1 MPAKTSSELWDFWID
16 RGGTFTDVV
25 GRRPDGTLTAHKLL
39 SENPEAYADA
49 AVQGIRDLLGLK
61 AGEPIPAGKV
71 GAVKMGTTVATNAL
85 LERKGERTLLLIT
98 RGFRDALKIGYQ
110 ARPKIFARHIVK
122 PDMLYERVAEVDE
135 RVRADGTVERVPDL
149 VAVRRELEAAKADGI
164 AAVAIVFMHAY
175 RYPEHE
181 KQVAALARDMGF
193 AQVSVSHEV
202 SPLIK
207 LVGRGDTTVVDAYL
221 SPILRRYVARVAGE
235 MHSGAS
241 SPFPVSPSSPPPLAG
256 EVDAPLARL
265 RASSTRYGA
274 SGEGSS
280 ASIEQTSAPSLS
292 LPRKRGR
299 EKERL
304 RGREQAAASGNA
316 AAIRL
321 MFMMSSG
328 GLTAAE
334 LFQGK
339 DAILS
344 GPAGGVV
351 GMAETG
357 KQAGFDRLIGFD
369 MGGTSTDVSHFD
381 GEYERAF
388 ETEVAGVRMRAPMML
403 IHTVAAGGGSILHYD
418 GARFRVGPDSAGANP
433 GPACYRRRGPL
444 AVTDANVMVGKL
456 IPDFFP
462 RIFGPGQ
469 DQPLDEGAVRHA
481 FNNLAQKVSI
491 KQNRDATAEEIADGF
506 IKIAVENMANAIKKI
521 SVQRGYD
528 VTRYALNCFGGAGGQ
543 HACLVADA
551 LGMTRVLIHPFSSLL
566 SAYGMGLADIRATRQ
581 QAIELPFGAKALAA
595 IKREGARLG
604 RAAKREVAG
613 QGVPAAKIK
622 IFVRAHIRYAGTDT
636 ALIVDAGTLAANS
649 SSPPPLRGRSTR
661 ASRREGGKLTKRS
674 SKSTPLPNPP
684 PQGGRERSA
693 ARGDANILKSAR
705 VDAVLDKMQ
714 RAFEKAHK
722 ARFGFIDR
730 SKQTV
735 VEAVSVEAVGGGAKF
750 RERAGKRVRG
760 KLPAPAR
767 QTKFFSAGKWHKA
780 NVFTRDQ
787 LKIGARVKGAAII
800 VEPHQT
806 IVVEPGWQAELTR
819 KNHLVLTRAVKLKR
833 THAIGTHADPVMLEV
848 FNNLFMSIAEQM
860 GVSLQNTAYSVNI
873 KERLDFSCAVF
884 AHDGTLV
891 ANAPHMPVHLGSMDR
906 SVETVIRDNAGKIAP
921 GDVYAINAPYNGGTH
936 LPDITV
942 CTPVFSLSSPPP
954 LAGEVAAPLARSR
967 ASSTRYG
974 AAGGGITARTKQ
986 ASAPSPTLPSKRG
999 RERAAASG
1007 KPEILF
1013 WVASRGHHAD
1023 VGGIS
1028 PGSMSPNATT
1038 IEQEGVYMDNFKLVD
1053 RGRFREAALMAA
1065 LTGAKYP
1072 ARNPVQ
1078 NVNDMKAQ
1086 IAANEKGVAELR
1098 KMVAQFTLPVVRAYM
1113 QHVQDNAA
1121 ESVRRVIDRL
1131 HDAEFSYE
1139 MDQGT
1144 VIKVKITVD
1153 KKKREATV
1161 DFTGTSPQQPTNF
1174 NAPEPV
1180 TRAAVLYVFR
1190 VMVDDEIPMNAG
1202 CLRPINI
1209 VIPQRSM
1216 LSPEYP
1222 AAVVAGNVETSQAVT
1237 NCLFGALG
1245 SLAAAQGTMNNL
1257 NFGNARYQYYETI
1270 CSGSPAG
1277 PGFPGTD
1284 AVHTHM
1290 TNTRLTDPEVLEFR
1304 YPVVLEDFHIRKGS
1318 GGRGQWHAGDG
1329 IRRTIRFLEK
1339 MECTIL
1345 SGHRRVRPFGLA
1357 GGEAG
1362 QVGENWARR
1371 KDGRMERLQ
1380 GCDATVIDAGEA
1392 IIIQTPT
1399 AGGYGKAEQARLSA
1413 AGRHP
1418 PPNQPPP

>member
-1 MPAKTSSELWDFWID
+1 
-16 RGGTFTDVV
+16 VV
-25 GRRPDGTLTAHKLL
+25 GRRPDASLVAHKLL

-61 AGEPIPAGKV
+61 AGEPIPPGRV

-85 LERKGERTLLLIT
+85 LERKGDRTLLLIT
-98 RGFRDALKIGYQ
+98 KGFRDALKIGYQ
-110 ARPKIFARHIVK
+110 ARPKIFARHIIK

-135 RVRADGTVERVPDL
+135 RVLADGTLERAPDL
-149 VAVRRELEAAKADGI
+149 AAVRRDLEAAKTDGI
-164 AAVAIVFMHAY
+164 GAVAIVFMHAY

-181 KQVAALARDMGF
+181 RQVAVLAREMGF

-207 LVGRGDTTVVDAYL
+207 LIGRGDTTAVDAYL
-221 SPILRRYVARVAGE
+221 SPILRRYVAQ
-235 MHSGAS
+235 
-241 SPFPVSPSSPPPLAG
+241 
-256 EVDAPLARL
+256 VDKDLDA
-265 RASSTRYGA
+265 
-274 SGEGSS
+274 
-280 ASIEQTSAPSLS
+280 
-292 LPRKRGR
+292 KR
-299 EKERL
+299 
-304 RGREQAAASGNA
+304 SNA
-316 AAIRL
+316 RL

-357 KQAGFDRLIGFD
+357 RRAGFDRLIGFD

-403 IHTVAAGGGSILHYD
+403 IHTVAAGGGSILHFD

-433 GPACYRRRGPL
+433 GPACYRRKGPL

-462 RIFGPGQ
+462 KIFGLGQ
-469 DQPLDEGAVRHA
+469 DQPLDAKEVRHG
-481 FNNLAQKVSI
+481 FNNLAQKIGGKTS
-491 KQNRDATAEEIADGF
+491 EEIADGF

-566 SAYGMGLADIRATRQ
+566 SAYGMGLADIRSVRQ
-581 QAIELPFGAKALAA
+581 QAIELGLGSKALSA
-595 IKREGARLG
+595 IKREGTRLG
-604 RAAKREVAG
+604 REAKAEVAG

-636 ALIVDAGTLAANS
+636 ALEVAAG
-649 SSPPPLRGRSTR
+649 
-661 ASRREGGKLTKRS
+661 
-674 SKSTPLPNPP
+674 
-684 PQGGRERSA
+684 SA
-693 ARGDANILKSAR
+693 AA
-705 VDAVLDKMQ
+705 MQ

-730 SKQTV
+730 TKQMV
-735 VEAVSVEAVGGGAKF
+735 VEAASVEAVGGGVKF
-750 RERAGKRVRG
+750 SEKTVKRARG
-760 KLPAPAR
+760 KLPPPAQR
-767 QTKFFSAGKWHKA
+767 TQFYSAGAWHKA
-780 NVFTRDQ
+780 NVYTREQ
-787 LKIGARVKGAAII
+787 LKPGSRVKGAAII
-800 VEPHQT
+800 IEPHQT
-806 IVVEPGWQAELTR
+806 IVVEPGWQAEITR
-819 KNHLVLTRAVKLKR
+819 KNHLVLTRAKKLKR
-833 THAIGTHADPVMLEV
+833 THAIGTHADPIMLEV

-906 SVETVIRDNAGKIAP
+906 SVETVIRDNKGKIKP
-921 GDVYAINAPYNGGTH
+921 GDVYVINAPYNGGTH

-942 CTPVFSLSSPPP
+942 CTPVFDD
-954 LAGEVAAPLARSR
+954 R
-967 ASSTRYG
+967 
-974 AAGGGITARTKQ
+974 K
-986 ASAPSPTLPSKRG
+986 K
-999 RERAAASG
+999 
-1007 KPEILF
+1007 KILF

-1038 IEQEGVYMDNFKLVD
+1038 IEQEGVLFDNFKLVD
-1053 RGRFREAALMAA
+1053 RGRFREKELMAA
-1065 LTGAKYP
+1065 LTGTKYP

-1078 NVNDMKAQ
+1078 NINDIKAQ

-1098 KMVAQFTLPVVRAYM
+1098 KMVVHFTMPVVQAYM

-1144 VIKVKITVD
+1144 LIKVRITVD
-1153 KKKREATV
+1153 KHKREATV

-1190 VMVDDEIPMNAG
+1190 VMVDDDIPMNAG

-1209 VIPQRSM
+1209 VLPAHSI

-1245 SLAAAQGTMNNL
+1245 ALAAAQGTMNNL
-1257 NFGNARYQYYETI
+1257 NFGNAKYQYYETI

-1277 PGFPGTD
+1277 PGFNGTD

-1304 YPVVLEDFHIRKGS
+1304 YPVVLEDFHIRTGS
-1318 GGRGQWHAGDG
+1318 GGKGKWHAGDG
-1329 IRRTIRFLEK
+1329 IHRTIRFLEK

-1345 SGHRRVRPFGLA
+1345 SGHRRVRPFGLD

-1362 QVGENWARR
+1362 QIGENWARR

-1380 GCDATVIDAGEA
+1380 GCDETVIDANEA
-1392 IIIQTPT
+1392 VIIQTPT
-1399 AGGYGKAEQARLSA
+1399 AGGYGKAD
-1413 AGRHP
+1413 
-1418 PPNQPPP
+1418 